1 MRCLQGSG
9 PRAQLPLFCPAVG
22 TGAIRTRWKQMPTE
36 TSSVG
41 GGGPCT
47 YHHHHTSQNAQLCV
61 TGPKPTWKKHY
72 LGKKHN
78 YPLLISPLWML
89 LVLCYDIKTITF
101 QSEFGIHQQAFCAQR
116 KCQWPTSTS
125 RDSSSVHCF
134 FVSYSFSLEALLFLL
149 INKISIYVIYGYVS
163 M

>member
-116 KCQWPTSTS
+116 KCQCLGFSSPTVHWSPFPLHS
-125 RDSSSVHCF
+125 RCRIALHFCDVH
-134 FVSYSFSLEALLFLL
+134 
-149 INKISIYVIYGYVS
+149 
-163 M
+163 